1 MIYKYIF
8 QCPMKYEIYENNKFI
23 KETNYNDI
31 KDYISYVQ
39 INNLLLQYTKNFK
52 QYLNYDGIIDV
63 KFNTLFGKVL
73 KIIISFNH
81 PLLKKEFNSLYTDL
95 QIQLMD
101 GIGKYINQQCI
112 IEYNDTNINID
123 SDKKEINTIKKQVF
137 CSLWQEQDWKLVYIT
152 QHYYKQKTHTW

>member
-23 KETNYNDI
+23 KETSYNDI

-52 QYLNYDGIIDV
+52 QYLNYDGIVDV
-63 KFNTLFGKVL
+63 KFNTLFGKIL

-95 QIQLMD
+95 QVQLMD

-137 CSLWQEQDWKLVYIT
+137 CSLWQEQNWKLVYIT

>member
-23 KETNYNDI
+23 KETSYNDI
-31 KDYISYVQ
+31 KNYISYVQ

-63 KFNTLFGKVL
+63 KFNTLFGKIL

-81 PLLKKEFNSLYTDL
+81 PLLKKEFNSLYIDL
-95 QIQLMD
+95 QVQLMD

-112 IEYNDTNINID
+112 IEYNDTNININ

-137 CSLWQEQDWKLVYIT
+137 CSLWQEQNWKLVYIT

>member
-23 KETNYNDI
+23 KETSYNDI
-31 KDYISYVQ
+31 KEYISYVQ

-52 QYLNYDGIIDV
+52 QYLNYDGIVDV

-95 QIQLMD
+95 QVQLMD

-137 CSLWQEQDWKLVYIT
+137 CSLWQEQNWKLVYIT

>member
-23 KETNYNDI
+23 KETSYNDI
-31 KDYISYVQ
+31 KEYISYVQ

-52 QYLNYDGIIDV
+52 QYLNYDGIVDV

-95 QIQLMD
+95 QVQLMD